1 MAASIRVHKR
11 TTPDRV
17 RSAHLTAMII
27 DLPNTQTKEIEHRIR
42 ALREERGDVT
52 SGRVL
57 TLIVVASED
66 DDLDRIVS
74 STHDAS
80 REHPARVIV
89 LVMHRSEE
97 ALLDAQLR
105 IGGCLLYTSPSPRD

>member
-1 MAASIRVHKR
+1 
-11 TTPDRV
+11 
-17 RSAHLTAMII
+17 MII
-27 DLPNTQTKEIEHRIR
+27 DLPNTKTKDIERRIR

-57 TLIVVASED
+57 TLIVVTSED
-66 DDLDRIVS
+66 DDLDRIIS

-89 LVMHRSEE
+89 LVTHRSEE
-97 ALLDAQLR
+97 SLLDAQLR
-105 IGGCLLYTSPSPRD
+105 IGGDAGASEIIICLLYTSDAADDALRGDFGGRRVT